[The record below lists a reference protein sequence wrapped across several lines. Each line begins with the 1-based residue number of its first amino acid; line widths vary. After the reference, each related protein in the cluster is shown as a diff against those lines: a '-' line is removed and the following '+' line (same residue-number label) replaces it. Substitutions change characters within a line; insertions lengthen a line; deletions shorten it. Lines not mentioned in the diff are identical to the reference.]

1 MSKIEV
7 NEIDKTSGSTL
18 TLGGSGT
25 AVTLAC
31 GATQTGFGRTGTV
44 DWQTTKKTTDFTAV
58 NGEGYFVD
66 TGGGVVTVTLPASP
80 AAGNIVYVK
89 DYDGNFGTNKCTIAR
104 NGSNIRGATNNFD
117 LEKDN
122 SGAVLIYVDATEGW
136 QLFIDGSDEDAQVT
150 FISASGGT
158 ETNSPCGNYKI
169 HTFTGPGTFTVS
181 SIGCGANGGKVD
193 YMVIGGGGGGGVGNG
208 GGGGGGA
215 GGYRESKSSAVSG
228 CWTASPLVT
237 PSTLT
242 VSATA
247 FPITVGAGGAGKPSS
262 SSGSPGNIG
271 NSGVASTFSS
281 FTSAGGGGGGGYGG
295 RPTMPCSTQNGLPGG
310 SGGGAAKRGPSTGGS
325 GNTPPVSP
333 PQGNPGGNQTAPTPA
348 GGNVGGGGG
357 GAGDQGETVS
367 WSSNRGG
374 NGGVGVTNTIT
385 GSPVGRAGGGGSNA
399 ETGDKRGGTGGFFS
413 GGGTPLSETPA
424 PGNSPLTPGF
434 GAGNGSSGNEC
445 SQTGVGSGTANTG
458 GGGGGSEGPA
468 PGITSGSGGSGI
480 VIIRYKFQ

>member
-7 NEIDKTSGSTL
+7 DTIDKQSGSTL

-80 AAGNIVYVK
+80 APGNIVYVK
-89 DYDGNFGTNKCTIAR
+89 DYDGNFSNNKCTIAR
-104 NGSNIRGATNNFD
+104 NGSNIRGATNNLD

-122 SGAVLIYVDATEGW
+122 SGAALIYVDATEGW
-136 QLFIDGSDEDAQVT
+136 QIFFDGSDADAQIS
-150 FISASGGT
+150 FISATGGT
-158 ETNSPCGNYKI
+158 EAVVCTNFKI
-169 HTFTGPGTFTVS
+169 HTFTGPGTFTVNE
-181 SIGCGANGGKVD
+181 IGCGPNGAKVD
-193 YMVIGGGGGGGVGNG
+193 YMVIGGGGSGGAGNG

-215 GGYRESKSSAVSG
+215 GGFRESKSSAVSG
-228 CWTASPLVT
+228 CWTATPLAT
-237 PSTLT
+237 PTSLD

-247 FPITVGAGGAGKPSS
+247 YPITVGAGGAAIPSAT
-262 SSGSPGNIG
+262 SGLTPAHIG
-271 NSGVASTFSS
+271 NSGNASTFDTI
-281 FTSAGGGGGGGYGG
+281 TSAGGGGGGGYA
-295 RPTMPCSTQNGLPGG
+295 PTQDGLAGG
-310 SGGGAAKRGPSTGGS
+310 SGGGGAKNAPANGGA
-325 GNTPPVSP
+325 GNTPSVSP
-333 PQGNPGGNQTAPTPA
+333 PQGNPGGNQTSGP
-348 GGNVGGGGG
+348 GNVGGGGG
-357 GAGDQGETVS
+357 GAGGQGESVS
-367 WSSNRGG
+367 WPSNRGG

-399 ETGDKRGGTGGFFS
+399 ETGSKRGGTGGFFS

-434 GAGNGSSGNEC
+434 GAGNGSGGNEC
-445 SQTGVGSGTANTG
+445 TQTGVGSGTANTG
-458 GGGGGSEGPA
+458 GGGGGTDAPA
-468 PGITSGSGGSGI
+468 PGVPTGAGGSGI